1 MRTLYIE
8 CNMGAAGDM
17 LMSALYELMDEEQ
30 KEEFLKR
37 MNGLGLPGV
46 RITPRK
52 SSTCGI
58 SGTHM
63 EVTVY
68 GEEEREPGG
77 EHAGPH
83 TDHHG
88 HEHAELHADHYGHE
102 HAEPHPGHHGHGHE
116 EMHGD
121 HHGHDHTGHAGHHHH
136 ADPLHIAEL
145 IGGLDLPE
153 EVRDNAGKVY
163 DAIADAEAKAH
174 GCPVEQVHFHEVGA
188 LDAVADV
195 TGVCYAI
202 YLLRP
207 ERIVASPVHV
217 GSGTVRCAHGI
228 MPVPAPA
235 TANLLAD
242 VPMYGGNIRGELCT
256 PTGAALLVHFADSFG
271 DMPVMSKTSVGIGV
285 GTKEFEQANCVRV
298 FLGEAQ
304 SMKETN
310 ATETIGETAE
320 EQFQDVA
327 AGNGRIAELVC
338 NIDDMTPEALAFAKA
353 RLIELGALD
362 AYTVA
367 GTMKKGR
374 PGWELTVLCETG
386 RIDETAKNIMRETT
400 TNGVRV
406 RICEKYFLTPGIET
420 VQTECGQVRIKTAEG
435 FGIRHEKPEYED
447 TAAHAKKAQM
457 SYREAY
463 EHIISLRNEQARKEQ
478 DENGQDKG
486 ADQRGA
492 QR

>member
-68 GEEEREPGG
+68 GEEEHEPGE
-77 EHAGPH
+77 EHAGSH

-88 HEHAELHADHYGHE
+88 HEHAELHADHHSPE
-102 HAEPHPGHHGHGHE
+102 HGEPHPGHHGHGHE

-121 HHGHDHTGHAGHHHH
+121 HHGHAHTGHAGHHHH
-136 ADPLHIAEL
+136 ADPLHIAEV

-338 NIDDMTPEALAFAKA
+338 NIDDMTPEALAFATA

-406 RICEKYFLTPGIET
+406 RLCEKYFLTPGIEI
-420 VQTECGQVRIKTAEG
+420 VQTECGQVRIKTAES

-478 DENGQDKG
+478 DKG

>member
-8 CNMGAAGDM
+8 CRMGAAGDM
-17 LMSALYELMDEEQ
+17 LMSALYELMDGEQ
-30 KEEFLKR
+30 KKEFLER

-46 RITPRK
+46 KITSRK

-68 GEEEREPGG
+68 GEEEH
-77 EHAGPH
+77 EHE
-83 TDHHG
+83 HG
-88 HEHAELHADHYGHE
+88 HEHGHG
-102 HAEPHPGHHGHGHE
+102 EPHPGHHGHGHE

-121 HHGHDHTGHAGHHHH
+121 HHGHEHGGTHPGHHH
-136 ADPLHIAEL
+136 ADPLHISEL

-153 EVRDNAGKVY
+153 EVRANAGQVY

-188 LDAVADV
+188 LDAVTDV
-195 TGVCYAI
+195 TGVCYAM
-202 YLLRP
+202 YLLKP
-207 ERIVASPVHV
+207 ERIVVSPVHV

-235 TANLLAD
+235 TANLLSG
-242 VPMYGGNIRGELCT
+242 VPMYGGSIQGELCT

-271 DMPVMSKTSVGIGV
+271 DMPVMSGTDVGIGI
-285 GTKEFEQANCVRV
+285 GTKEFDQANCVRI
-298 FLGEAQ
+298 FLGEEI
-304 SMKETN
+304 SGTN
-310 ATETIGETAE
+310 
-320 EQFQDVA
+320 VKKS
-327 AGNGRIAELVC
+327 GNGEIAELVC
-338 NIDDMTPEALAFAKA
+338 NIDDMTPEALAFAAA

-362 AYTVA
+362 VYTVA

-374 PGWELTVLCETG
+374 PGWELTVLCETD

-406 RICEKYFLTPGIET
+406 RLCEKYFLTPGIET
-420 VQTECGQVRIKTAEG
+420 IQTERGKVRIKTAEG

-447 TAAHAKKAQM
+447 TAACARKEQI

-463 EHIISLRNEQARKEQ
+463 EQVLALRKEQ
-478 DENGQDKG
+478 AGKTEQGGEQ
-486 ADQRGA
+486 
-492 QR
+492 